1 MNIGERIKSLR
12 KQKGLTQKE
21 LAKLSSI
28 SEMSIR
34 KYESGDRQPKQKAIY
49 HLAKALDVNEGWLM
63 GFDVPMN
70 REEDAFLAKQSEEL
84 TSFIRY
90 LEAIKY
96 LIRFE
101 KDLRDDKKPND
112 GDNETFIVTIS
123 KDNITVEF
131 TEDEFKEF
139 QDVIK
144 KSIEFEIFK
153 ANESNK

>member
-28 SEMSIR
+28 SEISIR

-144 KSIEFEIFK
+144 SL
-153 ANESNK
+153 

>member
-28 SEMSIR
+28 SEISIR

>member
-28 SEMSIR
+28 SEISIR

-112 GDNETFIVTIS
+112 RDNETFIVTIS

>member
-28 SEMSIR
+28 SEISIR

-112 GDNETFIVTIS
+112 RDNETFIVTIS
-123 KDNITVEF
+123 KDDITVEF

>member
-28 SEMSIR
+28 SEISIR

-131 TEDEFKEF
+131 TEDEFTEF